1 MHKALVILTSALGS
15 LASLAAIVAFP
26 AGVFLLWQLDRTLHA
41 DSYRPATFTVA
52 WVAYRPSGRRTS
64 PDYWAMGTID
74 GHRERFGLGGVLNRV
89 SGWDDLE
96 AQVHPGQEIKVLY
109 DPSFDKQGDAGR
121 QRVIAYEDDF
131 AARQKGRFVRLA
143 GLIYGP
149 CLVLLGAS
157 VALGLS
163 IRRPPVTTTL
173 LTLFFLVG
181 GAAGVA
187 LIRTVMVLSS
197 PGRAG
202 MLQSGPGRLVME
214 GLGALSCPGTV
225 LGVGAL
231 AWFLLRQKKKRAN
244 ALRLRAPA
252 LGLEFLGNA
261 PDADADI
268 AELGPFALLRGGI
281 RRYVENRMRGS
292 RDGYDVRVFDY
303 GYTASSDDTSTW
315 RTVVRIASPAL
326 RLPAFTLEPRTLIE
340 DLGEAFGVIQP
351 VDFEGHAR
359 FSQDYL
365 LRGPEPDAVRAAVG
379 EPALAFFETSGG
391 WSVESLGD
399 RLLVSRENATV
410 PPERIDA
417 FLADVLGLVR
427 TLVAR
432 PS

>member
-1 MHKALVILTSALGS
+1 
-15 LASLAAIVAFP
+15 
-26 AGVFLLWQLDRTLHA
+26 
-41 DSYRPATFTVA
+41 
-52 WVAYRPSGRRTS
+52 
-64 PDYWAMGTID
+64 
-74 GHRERFGLGGVLNRV
+74 
-89 SGWDDLE
+89 
-96 AQVHPGQEIKVLY
+96 
-109 DPSFDKQGDAGR
+109 
-121 QRVIAYEDDF
+121 
-131 AARQKGRFVRLA
+131 
-143 GLIYGP
+143 
-149 CLVLLGAS
+149 
-157 VALGLS
+157 
-163 IRRPPVTTTL
+163 
-173 LTLFFLVG
+173 
-181 GAAGVA
+181 
-187 LIRTVMVLSS
+187 
-197 PGRAG
+197 
-202 MLQSGPGRLVME
+202 ME
-214 GLGALSCPGTV
+214 GLGALSCPGTI

-315 RTVVRIASPAL
+315 RTVVHLASPAL

-365 LRGPEPDAVRAAVG
+365 LRGPEPDAIRAAVG
-379 EPALAFFETSGG
+379 EPALTFFETSGG

-432 PS
+432 AS

>member
-1 MHKALVILTSALGS
+1 MHKALVILTSALGF
-15 LASLAAIVAFP
+15 LATLAAIVAFP
-26 AGVFLLWQLDRTLHA
+26 AGIFLLTQIDRTLHA
-41 DSYRPATFTVA
+41 DSYRPATFIVA
-52 WVAYRPSGRRTS
+52 WVAYRPSGRRTTS
-64 PDYWAMGTID
+64 DYWAVGTID
-74 GHRERFGLGGVLNRV
+74 GHRERYGLGGVVRGV

-96 AQVHPGQEIKVLY
+96 AQVHPGQEFKVLY
-109 DPSFDKQGDAGR
+109 DPSFGKQGDAGR

-131 AARQKGRFVRLA
+131 ALRQRGRMIRTA
-143 GLIYGP
+143 ALIYGP
-149 CLVLLGAS
+149 SLVLLGAS
-157 VALGLS
+157 VAIGLS

-181 GAAGVA
+181 GAAGLV
-187 LIRTVMVLSS
+187 LIRTVMALSTQ
-197 PGRAG
+197 GAAG
-202 MLQSGPGRLVME
+202 LLQNGPGRLLIG
-214 GLGALSCPGTV
+214 GLAALSCPGMA

-231 AWFLLRQKKKRAN
+231 AWFLLRQRKKRAE

-261 PDADADI
+261 PDADVEI
-268 AELGPFALLRGGI
+268 AELGPFALLRRGI
-281 RRYVENRMRGS
+281 RRYVENRLRGS

-303 GYTASSDDTSTW
+303 GYTRSSHDTSTW

-326 RLPAFTLEPRTLIE
+326 RLPAFTLEPRTLLE

-365 LRGPEPDAVRAAVG
+365 LRGPEPDAIRAAV
-379 EPALAFFETSGG
+379 EQPAIAFFETSGG

-417 FLADVLGLVR
+417 FLAEVLRLVR
-427 TLVAR
+427 TLDAR
-432 PS
+432 TS

>member
-1 MHKALVILTSALGS
+1 MHKALVILTSALGF
-15 LASLAAIVAFP
+15 LATLAAIVAFP
-26 AGVFLLWQLDRTLHA
+26 AGIFLLTQIDRTLHA

-52 WVAYRPSGRRTS
+52 WVAYRPSGRKTTS
-64 PDYWAMGTID
+64 DYWAVGTID
-74 GHRERFGLGGVLNRV
+74 GHRERYGLGGVVRGV
-89 SGWDDLE
+89 TGWDDLE
-96 AQVHPGQEIKVLY
+96 AQVHAGQEFKVLY
-109 DPSFDKQGDAGR
+109 DPSFGKQGDAGR
-121 QRVIAYEDDF
+121 LRVIAYEDDF
-131 AARQKGRFVRLA
+131 APRQRGRLMRTA
-143 GLIYGP
+143 ALIYGP
-149 CLVLLGAS
+149 SLVLLGAS
-157 VALGLS
+157 VAIGLS

-181 GAAGVA
+181 GAAGLV
-187 LIRTVMVLSS
+187 LIRTVMALSTR
-197 PGRAG
+197 GTAG
-202 MLQSGPGRLVME
+202 LLQNGPGRLVLG
-214 GLGALSCPGTV
+214 GLGALSCPGMA
-225 LGVGAL
+225 LGVAAL
-231 AWFLLRQKKKRAN
+231 AWFLLRQRKKRADT
-244 ALRLRAPA
+244 LRLRAPA

-261 PDADADI
+261 PDADVEV
-268 AELGPFALLRGGI
+268 AELGPFALLRRGI
-281 RRYVENRMRGS
+281 RRYVENRLRGS

-326 RLPAFTLEPRTLIE
+326 RLPAFTLEPRTLLE

-365 LRGPEPDAVRAAVG
+365 LRGPEPDAIRAAVG
-379 EPALAFFETSGG
+379 EPALAFLETSGG

-427 TLVAR
+427 TLDAR
-432 PS
+432 AS